1 MKTGKKRCLFDLL
14 LHLNPLTPKS
24 DQIGYCQKL
33 INPYGFLIVLDQTT
47 FHEKLRNDSQKV
59 LIVKHISSL
68 STKTVS
74 GLMCGE

>member
-1 MKTGKKRCLFDLL
+1 MKREKRCLFNLL
-14 LHLNPLTPKS
+14 LHLNPLTPTS
-24 DQIGYCQKL
+24 DQIGYCQ
-33 INPYGFLIVLDQTT
+33 FLIVLNQTT
-47 FHEKLRNDSQKV
+47 FHEKLGNDSQKV

>member
-33 INPYGFLIVLDQTT
+33 INPYGFLIVLNQTT

-59 LIVKHISSL
+59 LIVKHIS
-68 STKTVS
+68 KTVS